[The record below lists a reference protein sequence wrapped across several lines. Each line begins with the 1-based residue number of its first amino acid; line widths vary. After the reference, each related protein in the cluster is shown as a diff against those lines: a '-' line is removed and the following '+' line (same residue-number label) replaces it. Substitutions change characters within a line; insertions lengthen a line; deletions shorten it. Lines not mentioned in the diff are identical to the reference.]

1 MRERISCTSSRSM
14 LTIPEKA
21 LFVKLYYQNGEC
33 ASAALRYYCHTMVIR
48 RGKGPLIN
56 AAVARMISKFEAT
69 GCLDDRPRSGQLST
83 RRNAAET
90 VKDEMETVL
99 SSSMHGE
106 VSARAVARRTGIP
119 YTTVWLAFR
128 RTLRCYPCKI
138 NRHHELFPSDSV
150 IRRAFAVWAFQ
161 KMAEDDD
168 LLSNLLWTDE
178 AHFTLRWSV
187 NTHNCRIWA
196 TENPRTVVETPL
208 HDEKVTIWVGFTT
221 STVIGLFFF
230 KEMRD
235 SGFVTAT
242 VTGELYADM
251 LQNRIIPSL
260 ADKHLLERTTFMQ
273 DSAPLHIARRVK
285 DLLRRSFGDD
295 RVLSRNFHHT
305 WPPRSPDLSPCD
317 YWLWGYLK
325 SQVYRDRPTS
335 LGMLKDNIRL
345 QCLTITPDL
354 LYSAVHNIIPRL
366 QLLLRNDGEHI
377 EHFL

>member
-1 MRERISCTSSRSM
+1 MGNV
-14 LTIPEKA
+14 L
-21 LFVKLYYQNGEC
+21 VQ
-33 ASAALRYYCHTMVIR
+33 RYVPIAIRGGIR
-48 RGKGPLIN
+48 RGKGPLTN

-69 GCLDDRPRSGQLST
+69 GCLDDRPRSGQPST

-90 VKDEMETVL
+90 VKDEMETVAG
-99 SSSMHGE
+99 SSMHGE
-106 VSARAVARRTGIP
+106 VSARVVARRTGIP
-119 YTTVWLAFR
+119 YTTVWLA
-128 RTLRCYPCKI
+128 LSI
-138 NRHHELFPSDSV
+138 
-150 IRRAFAVWAFQ
+150 
-161 KMAEDDD
+161 AEDDD
-168 LLSNLLWTDE
+168 WLSNLLWTDE
-178 AHFTLRWSV
+178 AHFTLQGSV

-208 HDEKVTIWVGFTT
+208 HDEKVTVWVGFTP
-221 STVIGLFFF
+221 STIIEPFFF
-230 KEMRD
+230 EEMRD

-242 VTGELYADM
+242 VTDERYADM

-260 ADKHLLERTTFMQ
+260 ADKHLLESTIFMQ
-273 DSAPLHIARRVK
+273 DGAPPHIARRVK
-285 DLLRRSFGDD
+285 NLLRRSFGDD
-295 RVLSRNFHHT
+295 RVLNRHFHHA

-325 SQVYRDRPTS
+325 SQVYRDRTTS

>member
-1 MRERISCTSSRSM
+1 MGNVLERER
-14 LTIPEKA
+14 E
-21 LFVKLYYQNGEC
+21 
-33 ASAALRYYCHTMVIR
+33 SAALRSYRHTKGIR
-48 RGKGPLIN
+48 RGKGPLTN

-69 GCLDDRPRSGQLST
+69 GCLEDRPRSGRPST

-90 VKDEMETVL
+90 VKDEMETVAG
-99 SSSMHGE
+99 SSMHGE

-119 YTTVWLAFR
+119 YTTVWLTLR
-128 RTLRCYPCKI
+128 RTLRCYPYKI
-138 NRHHELFPSDSV
+138 HRHHELLPGDSV
-150 IRRAFAVWAFQ
+150 NRRAFAVWAFQ

-168 LLSNLLWTDE
+168 WLSNLLWTDE
-178 AHFTLRWSV
+178 AHFTLRESA
-187 NTHNCRIWA
+187 NTLNCRIWA

-208 HDEKVTIWVGFTT
+208 HDEKVTVWVGFTT
-221 STVIGLFFF
+221 STVIGPFFF
-230 KEMRD
+230 EEMRD

-242 VTGELYADM
+242 VTGERYSDM

-260 ADKHLLERTTFMQ
+260 ADKHLLERTIFMQ
-273 DSAPLHIARRVK
+273 DGAPPHIARRVK

-295 RVLSRNFHHT
+295 RVLSRHFHHA

-345 QCLTITPDL
+345 QCLTITPDM

>member
-14 LTIPEKA
+14 LTLPEKA
-21 LFVKLYYQNGEC
+21 LLVKLYYQNGEC
-33 ASAALRYYCHTMVIR
+33 ASAALRSYRHTKGIR
-48 RGKGPLIN
+48 RGKGPLTN

-69 GCLDDRPRSGQLST
+69 GCLDDRPLSGRPST

-90 VKDEMETVL
+90 VKDEMETVAG
-99 SSSMHGE
+99 SSMHGE
-106 VSARAVARRTGIP
+106 VSARTVARRTGIP
-119 YTTVWLAFR
+119 YTTVWLALR
-128 RTLRCYPCKI
+128 RTLRCYPYKI
-138 NRHHELFPSDSV
+138 HRHHELLPGDSV
-150 IRRAFAVWAFQ
+150 NRRATYRVFQ

-168 LLSNLLWTDE
+168 WLSNLLWTGE
-178 AHFTLRWSV
+178 AHFTLRGSV
-187 NTHNCRIWA
+187 CRIWA
-196 TENPRTVVETPL
+196 TENPRTVVKTPL
-208 HDEKVTIWVGFTT
+208 HDEKVTVWVGFTT
-221 STVIGLFFF
+221 STVIGPFFF
-230 KEMRD
+230 EEMRD

-242 VTGELYADM
+242 VTGERYADM

-260 ADKHLLERTTFMQ
+260 ADKHLLELTIFMQ
-273 DSAPLHIARRVK
+273 DGAPPHIARRVK

-295 RVLSRNFHHT
+295 RVLSRHFHHA

-325 SQVYRDRPTS
+325 SEVYRDRPTS

-345 QCLTITPDL
+345 QCLTITPDM
-354 LYSAVHNIIPRL
+354 LYSAVHNIITRL

>member
-1 MRERISCTSSRSM
+1 M
-14 LTIPEKA
+14 LALPEKA
-21 LFVKLYYQNGEC
+21 LLVKLYYQNGEC
-33 ASAALRYYCHTMVIR
+33 ASAALRSYRHTKGIR
-48 RGKGPLIN
+48 R
-56 AAVARMISKFEAT
+56 
-69 GCLDDRPRSGQLST
+69 DDRPRSGRPST

-90 VKDEMETVL
+90 VKDEMETVMG
-99 SSSMHGE
+99 SSMHGE

-119 YTTVWLAFR
+119 YTTVCSA
-128 RTLRCYPCKI
+128 LR
-138 NRHHELFPSDSV
+138 HG
-150 IRRAFAVWAFQ
+150 
-161 KMAEDDD
+161 EDDD
-168 LLSNLLWTDE
+168 WLSNLLWTDD
-178 AHFTLRWSV
+178 AHFTLRGSV

-208 HDEKVTIWVGFTT
+208 HDEKVTVWVGFTT
-221 STVIGLFFF
+221 STVIGPFFF
-230 KEMRD
+230 EEMRD

-242 VTGELYADM
+242 VKGERYADM

-260 ADKHLLERTTFMQ
+260 ADKHLLERMIFMQ
-273 DSAPLHIARRVK
+273 DGAPPHIARRVK

-295 RVLSRNFHHT
+295 RVLSRHFHHA

-325 SQVYRDRPTS
+325 SQVYCDRPTS

-345 QCLTITPDL
+345 QCLTITPDM

>member
-1 MRERISCTSSRSM
+1 MRERISFTSSRSM
-14 LTIPEKA
+14 LTLPEKA
-21 LFVKLYYQNGEC
+21 LLVKLYYQNGEC
-33 ASAALRYYCHTMVIR
+33 ASAALRSYRHTKGIR
-48 RGKGPLIN
+48 RGKGPLKN

-69 GCLDDRPRSGQLST
+69 GCLDDRPGSGRPST

-90 VKDEMETVL
+90 VKDEMETVAG
-99 SSSMHGE
+99 SSMHVE

-119 YTTVWLAFR
+119 YTTVWLALR
-128 RTLRCYPCKI
+128 RTLRCYPYKI
-138 NRHHELFPSDSV
+138 HWHHELLPGDSV
-150 IRRAFAVWAFQ
+150 NRRAFAVWAFQ

-168 LLSNLLWTDE
+168 WLSNLLWTDE
-178 AHFTLRWSV
+178 AHFTLRGSV

-196 TENPRTVVETPL
+196 TENPRTVAWKL
-208 HDEKVTIWVGFTT
+208 HCTT
-221 STVIGLFFF
+221 RKSRYGLDLHIYRSRAFFF
-230 KEMRD
+230 KEMHD

-242 VTGELYADM
+242 VTSERYADM

-260 ADKHLLERTTFMQ
+260 ADKHQLERTIFMQ
-273 DSAPLHIARRVK
+273 DGAPPHIARHVK

-295 RVLSRNFHHT
+295 RVLSRHFHHA

-317 YWLWGYLK
+317 YWFWGYLK

-345 QCLTITPDL
+345 QCLTITPDM

-366 QLLLRNDGEHI
+366 QLLLRN
-377 EHFL
+377 FL